1 MSFPEIRKFLL
12 ASYHDLPN
20 ILFVGSLILGA
31 LMGYLPLIWM
41 ALGLIMNAAVVSFL
55 QAIINVLFT
64 ADSNRARLFGD
75 SKQLSSACS
84 VGFMNMRGG
93 PMFGSLQD
101 GNESF
106 TAGRVIT
113 PSHWIASATFFAM
126 FSIYNSARLMAREPA
141 KGADGEKVGARRA
154 FSLSALVIGIAF
166 LGLVLARAFTGCE
179 TLWSGF
185 AGFAVG
191 GGLSIAFW
199 HILDA
204 CGTGKIPDLLQ
215 VVGSLAPE
223 AVGSG
228 DAEVPVVCT
237 APPTQD

>member
-41 ALGLIMNAAVVSFL
+41 ALGLILNAAVVSFL
-55 QAIINVLFT
+55 QAILNVLFT
-64 ADSNRARLFGD
+64 ADSSRARLFGD
-75 SKQLSSACS
+75 SKQLSTACS
-84 VGFMNMRGG
+84 VGFKNMRGG
-93 PMFGSLQD
+93 PMFGNVPDIS
-101 GNESF
+101 EAYSP
-106 TAGRVIT
+106 GRVTT
-113 PSHWIASATFFAM
+113 PSHWIAAATFFAV

-154 FSLSALVIGIAF
+154 FSLSALIVGFFF
-166 LGLVLARAFTGCE
+166 LALVLARAFTGCE

-191 GGLSIAFW
+191 SGLSIAFW

-223 AVGSG
+223 AIGSG

-237 APPTQD
+237 APPPQD